1 MSTNPAPETL
11 TAATGSQKIVWNDE
25 ALRASYANI
34 ANVIGGR
41 EEISVLLGQTRNWK
55 PEQEEIIVDLN
66 HKITL
71 TPQTAK
77 RLAFLLGGALRSYEQ
92 AYGTIEIGLKEP

>member
-1 MSTNPAPETL
+1 MSNTPSPETL
-11 TAATGSQKIVWNDE
+11 TNAGLSQKLIWNDE
-25 ALRASYANI
+25 ALRPSYANL

-41 EEISVLLGQTRNWK
+41 EEISILFGQTRNWK

-66 HKITL
+66 HKVTL

-92 AYGTIEIGLKEP
+92 AYGNIDIGLKEP